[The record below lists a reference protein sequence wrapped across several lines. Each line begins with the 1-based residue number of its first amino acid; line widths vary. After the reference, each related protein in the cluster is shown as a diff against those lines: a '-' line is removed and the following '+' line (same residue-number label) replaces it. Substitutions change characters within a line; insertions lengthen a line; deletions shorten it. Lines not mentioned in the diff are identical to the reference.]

1 MAKAKLYKFKKDQHT
16 MKELAVL
23 FKLSYCRMSNLM
35 HKFKHDAD
43 AIWLHRSSEAT
54 KRSGKNPKSHV
65 VNDISPQVTMTVEEI
80 AQKTGYS
87 KAAISGK
94 VKRGIIGP
102 ALLQK
107 KNHKPLY
114 AIKLKPDGSTVTV
127 LPNGAA
133 GLTVKADKN
142 RLSVYREKAIIAK
155 ANKENQQTRKKWAEA
170 ALGEI
175 TEVNHLPTTP
185 TTTHPTI
192 IQPIGM
198 QLRGVADTGNRAQLK
213 NAISDYLAAGG
224 TIQRLQADGKADSN
238 SWKDQAKRT
247 YAAGPGR
254 KKKRKLQTRKLP
266 ETIVVD
272 ESGTRKG
279 GSVDV
284 AAFIAELEK
293 ERDQRKAYG
302 EVLHLAGDVEI
313 DELESLLPKTVG

>member
-35 HKFKHDAD
+35 HKFNHDAD
-43 AIWLHRSSEAT
+43 VIWLQRNSTDGA

-127 LPNGAA
+127 LPN
-133 GLTVKADKN
+133 TVKADKN
-142 RLSVYREKAIIAK
+142 RLIIAK

-175 TEVNHLPTTP
+175 QTTEALPVTQMQ
-185 TTTHPTI
+185 
-192 IQPIGM
+192 QPIGM
-198 QLRGVADTGNRAQLK
+198 QLRGVACLLYTSPSPR
-213 NAISDYLAAGG
+213 
-224 TIQRLQADGKADSN
+224 DG
-238 SWKDQAKRT
+238 
-247 YAAGPGR
+247 
-254 KKKRKLQTRKLP
+254 
-266 ETIVVD
+266 
-272 ESGTRKG
+272 
-279 GSVDV
+279 
-284 AAFIAELEK
+284 
-293 ERDQRKAYG
+293 
-302 EVLHLAGDVEI
+302 
-313 DELESLLPKTVG
+313 LLSRMPSSA

>member
-16 MKELAVL
+16 MKELATH

-35 HKFKHDAD
+35 HKFNHDAD
-43 AIWLHRSSEAT
+43 VIWLQRNSTDGA

-142 RLSVYREKAIIAK
+142 RLIIAK

-175 TEVNHLPTTP
+175 QTTEALPVTQMQ
-185 TTTHPTI
+185 
-192 IQPIGM
+192 QPIGM

-224 TIQRLQADGKADSN
+224 TIQRLQADGKAEGN

-313 DELESLLPKTVG
+313 EELESLLPKTVA

>member
-35 HKFKHDAD
+35 HKFNHDAD
-43 AIWLHRSSEAT
+43 VIWLQRNSTDGA

-127 LPNGAA
+127 LPN
-133 GLTVKADKN
+133 TVKADKN
-142 RLSVYREKAIIAK
+142 RLIIAK

-175 TEVNHLPTTP
+175 QTTEALPVTQMQ
-185 TTTHPTI
+185 
-192 IQPIGM
+192 QPIGM

-224 TIQRLQADGKADSN
+224 TIQRLQADGKAEGN

-313 DELESLLPKTVG
+313 EELESLLPKTVA

>member
-1 MAKAKLYKFKKDQHT
+1 MAKAKLYKFKQSQHT
-16 MKELAVL
+16 MKELATH

-43 AIWLHRSSEAT
+43 AVYTQRNSTDGA
-54 KRSGKNPKSHV
+54 KRSGKNPKTFAV
-65 VNDISPQVTMTVEEI
+65 DTAGMVRKTVEEI
-80 AQKTGYS
+80 AQVTGYS

-94 VKRGIIGP
+94 IKRGITGLG
-102 ALLQK
+102 LLKK
-107 KNHKPLY
+107 KNVKPLY
-114 AIKLKPDGSTVTV
+114 LVEPKVTGSKVTRLPD
-127 LPNGAA
+127 
-133 GLTVKADKN
+133 TVKADKN
-142 RLSVYREKAIIAK
+142 RLIIAK

-198 QLRGVADTGNRAQLK
+198 QLRGVNDTSDKQQLK
-213 NAISDYLAAGG
+213 NAIDDYVAAGG